1 MRHYPHTAAWLLL
14 VAFTLPCAAQTGG
27 LDAQQVF
34 ERSEDAVF
42 QIRVINRD
50 TGKKSSI
57 GSGFTYDRANRLA
70 TNYHVVSRYI
80 EEPETYRLS
89 YLASDGREGDLDL
102 VGVDAVHDLALVE
115 SQEPLAPPLPLAPP
129 PPKGAALFAMGNP
142 LDLGLTVAAG
152 TNGGVL
158 SQTDA
163 SRILFSGSLNP
174 GMSGGPTFDDSGRV
188 VGINVATARN
198 DISFIVPG
206 RYLDEIAIA
215 RDGEDLTATINAQ
228 IADYQ
233 RGYLD
238 GIVERPW
245 NLTSVREMQVPGV
258 ISATI
263 RCWDASPKPEDDER
277 YRLFSVSC
285 QNENDI
291 YLSDRLTVGK
301 ILYEYH
307 WLETDELDP
316 LRFYR
321 VYQSLNVSQFGGRAR
336 EDDVTRFRCDTRF
349 VDVNA
354 QPFRATFCS
363 RRYKR
368 YPRLYDVLFTAAMVG
383 NGRVGF
389 IFNLDLSGTDLES
402 ATRLVVRML
411 ENTQWQR

>member
-1 MRHYPHTAAWLLL
+1 MRHHPYPAWLLL
-14 VAFTLPCAAQTGG
+14 IVFALPCAAQTGG

-57 GSGFTYDRANRLA
+57 GSGFAFDRANRLA
-70 TNYHVVSRYI
+70 TNYHVVSRHI
-80 EEPETYRLS
+80 EEPDTYRLS
-89 YLASDGREGDLDL
+89 YLASDGREGDLRL
-102 VGVDAVHDLALVE
+102 IGVDAVNDLALVE
-115 SQEPLAPPLPLAPP
+115 SDVPLAQPLPLASP

-206 RYLDEIAIA
+206 RFLETIATA
-215 RDGEDLTATINAQ
+215 DDGEDLTAVIDQQ
-228 IADYQ
+228 IAEHQ
-233 RGYLD
+233 RAYL
-238 GIVERPW
+238 GRIVESPW
-245 NLTSVREMQVPGV
+245 DLTSVREMRVPGV
-258 ISATI
+258 ISETI

-277 YRLFSVSC
+277 YRRFSVSC

-307 WLETDELDP
+307 WLETESLDP

-321 VYQSLNVSQFGGRAR
+321 VYESLNVSQFGGRAQ
-336 EDDVTRFRCDTRF
+336 EDDVGRFRCDTHF
-349 VDVNA
+349 VDVNG

-368 YPRLYDVLFTAAMVG
+368 YPQLHDILFTAAMVG
-383 NGRVGF
+383 NDRVGL
-389 IFNLDLSGTDLES
+389 IFNLDLSGTDVAS
-402 ATRLVVRML
+402 ATRLVRRML

>member
-1 MRHYPHTAAWLLL
+1 MRHRFSLVLLL
-14 VAFTLPCAAQTGG
+14 IGAALAGAAQSAG

-57 GSGFTYDRANRLA
+57 GSGFVFDRAERLA

-80 EEPETYRLS
+80 EEPDTYRLS
-89 YLASDGREGDLDL
+89 YLASDGEEGDLEL
-102 VGVDAVHDLALVE
+102 LAVDAVHDLALVE
-115 SQEPLAPPLPLAPP
+115 AEEPLAQPLPLAPP

-174 GMSGGPTFDDSGRV
+174 GMSGGPTFDDAGRV

-206 RYLDEIAIA
+206 RYLDAIVIPDTGA
-215 RDGEDLTATINAQ
+215 DLTAAIDRQ
-228 IADYQ
+228 VSDYQ
-233 RGYLD
+233 RSYLD
-238 GIVERPW
+238 RIVERDW
-245 NLTSVREMQVPGV
+245 NMTSVRDMQVPGV
-258 ISATI
+258 ISETI
-263 RCWDASPKPEDDER
+263 RCWDASPKPDDDQL
-277 YRLFSVSC
+277 YRRFSISC
-285 QNENDI
+285 KNENDI
-291 YLSDRLTVGK
+291 YLTDRLTVGK

-307 WLETDELDP
+307 WLETDSLDP

-321 VYQSLNVSQFGGRAR
+321 VYQALNVSQFGGRAR
-336 EDDVTRFRCDTRF
+336 EDDVGRFRCDTRF
-349 VDVNA
+349 VDVND
-354 QPFRATFCS
+354 QPFRATLCS

-368 YPRLYDVLFTAAMVG
+368 YPQLHDVLFTASMVG
-383 NGRVGF
+383 NDQVGF
-389 IFNLDLSGTDLES
+389 LFNLDLSGTDLES
-402 ATRLVVRML
+402 ATRLIVRML